1 MASIE
6 RVIDVFAP
14 VSVAFNQWM
23 RFESFPQFMEGVEK
37 VEKLDAERYRFVARV
52 GEHRVVWEAQILEEI
67 ADLLISW
74 GSTSGPRSS
83 GTVTFSADFG
93 DFTRVGLVVE
103 YEPEQLPD
111 TLGDK
116 RSYMATRVEND
127 LQRFKQLI
135 EGRAEEVQ
143 AMRNLLDAGEAF
155 HP

>member
-6 RVIDVFAP
+6 RAIDVYAP
-14 VSVAFNQWM
+14 VTVVFNQWM
-23 RFESFPQFMEGVEK
+23 RFESFPRFMEGVEQ
-37 VEKLDAERYRFVARV
+37 VEQLDAERLRFVANV
-52 GEHRVVWEAQILEEI
+52 GGQRITWEAMILEEI

-74 GSTSGPRSS
+74 GSTSGPHNS
-83 GTVTFSADFG
+83 GTVTFSSDWG
-93 DFTRVGLVVE
+93 DFTRVSLVIE

-116 RSYMATRVEND
+116 RSFMASRIERD
-127 LQRFKQLI
+127 LERFKELI

-143 AMRNLLDAGEAF
+143 AMRSLLDAGEAF

>member
-83 GTVTFSADFG
+83 GTVIFSADFG